1 MRKEFGLFLLLLTV
15 LASSCYY
22 DKEDELYPNA
32 PCDTTAA
39 VTFGGSIEPIIQQRC
54 ATAGCHAAGS
64 SVGPMTTYAEIR
76 TYCVNSKFQDR
87 VLVQKNMPP
96 SGLSA
101 CDLGKIQRWID
112 AGYPNN

>member
-1 MRKEFGLFLLLLTV
+1 MPKTIVLFSLLTV
-15 LASSCYY
+15 LLASSCYY
-22 DKEDELYPNA
+22 DKEDQLYPNA
-32 PCDTTAA
+32 PCDTAAA
-39 VTFGGSIEPIIQQRC
+39 VTFSGSIEPIIQQRC

-64 SVGPMTTYAEIR
+64 TVGAMTTYAEIR
-76 TYCVNSKFQDR
+76 TYCVNAKFQDR

-96 SGLSA
+96 SGLNA